1 MANTYE
7 LIDEV
12 EGLGYVMVEKVD
24 GIWWA
29 SNANWICRAD
39 RLDEREDW
47 EAGCWAMVSDGSGPM
62 GQGRTLTPTGPSNSK
77 KSLAPF
83 VNSATEERC
92 LIRPKRFNNRALFY
106 ANGYGDAL
114 AILINPNTTTELI
127 QVRGDFFSLIAGADW
142 DWEELH
148 AGLTFSQLLDVKK
161 PPAERPV
168 LVHWNGDLLGLAGP
182 CISTTNKRSE

>member
-29 SNANWICRAD
+29 SNSLWICRAD

-47 EAGCWAMVSDGSGPM
+47 EAGCWAIVSDGSGPM
-62 GQGRTLTPTGPSNSK
+62 GQGRTLTLIGPSNPK
-77 KSLAPF
+77 HSLAPF
-83 VNSATEERC
+83 INSATEERYS
-92 LIRPKRFNNRALFY
+92 IRPHRLDNRALFY
-106 ANGYGDAL
+106 VNDYGDAL
-114 AILINPNTTTELI
+114 AILINPGVPGELI
-127 QVRGDFFSLIAGADW
+127 QVRGDFLDLIAGADW

-148 AGLTFSQLLDVKK
+148 AGLTFSQLLDTKK
-161 PPAERPV
+161 TPAERPV
-168 LVHWNGDLLGLAGP
+168 LVHWNGDLLGLALP
-182 CISTTNKRSE
+182 YISTTNKRNE